1 MRKSVNKYGL
11 KRYVPSDIRAK
22 IREDAGFGCVICGCV
37 FVDYE
42 HIEPEFSNA
51 KVHCPTKMTL
61 LCIDCH
67 GRVTRRLISK
77 KRVWDAKLN
86 PKALQDGFVHDLLFV
101 NTDEMEIEIGNSRSK
116 TTKAILTI
124 HGKPIIWFEPPI
136 LENEPSK
143 LCAIFHNEASKASS
157 YINRN
162 QFVALTNNQDVKSE
176 STELEIVSANKKC
189 LKIDREGDAVLK
201 IIKMSSDYLGT
212 SINIDNTGAL
222 IVKQGEPNFTLSK
235 FSVENCGSAI
245 NFGAIPSYR
254 KYKKLDV
261 AMSISNRATSIL
273 SVNSAVCGWKLGN
286 QIFNKNYEIVGIV
299 KDSEVYNICD
309 EFIGNYSNGY
319 IVYKDDCYE
328 SGEPIYISQENR
340 NMKNVCS
347 INGYDLSFRLFGN
360 GI

>member
-1 MRKSVNKYGL
+1 
-11 KRYVPSDIRAK
+11 
-22 IREDAGFGCVICGCV
+22 
-37 FVDYE
+37 
-42 HIEPEFSNA
+42 
-51 KVHCPTKMTL
+51 
-61 LCIDCH
+61 
-67 GRVTRRLISK
+67 
-77 KRVWDAKLN
+77 
-86 PKALQDGFVHDLLFV
+86 
-101 NTDEMEIEIGNSRSK
+101 MEIEIGNSRSK
-116 TTKAILTI
+116 TTKTILTI

-222 IVKQGEPNFTLSK
+222 IVKQGESNFTLSK

-319 IVYKDDCYE
+319 M
-328 SGEPIYISQENR
+328 NR
-340 NMKNVCS
+340 PVFARDS
-347 INGYDLSFRLFGN
+347 IT
-360 GI
+360 